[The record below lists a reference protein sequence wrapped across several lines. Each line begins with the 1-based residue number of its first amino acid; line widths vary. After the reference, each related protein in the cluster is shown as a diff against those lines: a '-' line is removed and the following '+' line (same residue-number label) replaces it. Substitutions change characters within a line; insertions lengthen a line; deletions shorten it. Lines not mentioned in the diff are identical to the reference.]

1 MHTSDSRPLPGR
13 RRTLLIALATCV
25 ALGLAVT
32 KLGSGEVAGFAGDAL
47 YAVAAYLAIG
57 MLWVRLRPIPLGFL
71 TVAICWA
78 IEFFQATGIPL
89 RLAEQWIGWR
99 YLLGTTFN
107 WVDLIAYL
115 LGGVLVAVLDAR
127 WRSRAMVLGS
137 NRP

>member
-1 MHTSDSRPLPGR
+1 MHTSDSRPLPR
-13 RRTLLIALATCV
+13 RRRGLLIALVACV

-57 MLWVRLRPIPLGFL
+57 ILWVRLRPIPLGL
-71 TVAICWA
+71 VTVAICWA

-107 WVDLIAYL
+107 GVDLIAYL
-115 LGGVLVAVLDAR
+115 LGGVLIAALDTW
-127 WRSRAMVLGS
+127 WRSRATALGS
-137 NRP
+137 HRP